1 MQASPDVLH
10 PSADSR
16 SSQCSDSLLC
26 RLGGKEHLETAIFDF
41 YKRSK
46 ADPKLGSFFQ
56 DVSMKMLR
64 AHQTQFMIMAFT
76 DIPEDYDV
84 AAFIIERHYR
94 LFKIGLNETHFDLL
108 AGHLV
113 AALQQM
119 SVAQT
124 LIDEVVQR
132 LVPFRK
138 VFERT
143 GREEKIMDYMVK
155 VMKEKQAIEGR
166 EARHKMQRPREC
178 ERESNKVL
186 SPKKGTV
193 MKVQDK
199 CHRRR
204 SLPGSNFL
212 GVMRRRCSL
221 SSL

>member
-10 PSADSR
+10 PSADR
-16 SSQCSDSLLC
+16 SSQYSDSLLC
-26 RLGGKEHLETAIFDF
+26 RLGGKETLETAIFDI

-46 ADPKLGSFFQ
+46 ADPKIRPFFKH
-56 DVSMKMLR
+56 VSMTMLK
-64 AHQTQFMIMAFT
+64 AHQTQFMIMAFSET
-76 DIPEDYDV
+76 PEGFDV
-84 AAFIIERHYR
+84 TAFIIERHYR
-94 LFKIGLNETHFDLL
+94 LFKIGLNETHFDLV

-138 VFERT
+138 VFKRI
-143 GREEKIMDYMVK
+143 GREEKIMDYMTN
-155 VMKEKQAIEGR
+155 VMKEKQEIEGR
-166 EARHKMQRPREC
+166 EARHKMRRQREREQ
-178 ERESNKVL
+178 ESNKVL

-193 MKVQDK
+193 MKDQDK
-199 CHRRR
+199 RHRH
-204 SLPGSNFL
+204 SFPGSNFL

-221 SSL
+221 GSL